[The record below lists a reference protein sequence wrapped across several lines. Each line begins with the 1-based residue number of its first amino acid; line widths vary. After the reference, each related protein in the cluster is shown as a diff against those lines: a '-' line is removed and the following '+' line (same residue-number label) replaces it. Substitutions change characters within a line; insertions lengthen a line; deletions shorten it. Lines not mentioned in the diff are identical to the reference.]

1 LSSALSGNLR
11 GIDADTYRQTC
22 AQFATGVAVATVRA
36 TDGAPHGLTIS
47 SFTAV
52 SISPPLILICIDFA
66 GQALDHFRRGPY
78 FAVSVLTDSQRELAV
93 TFAEKP
99 EGRFEGVAWRPGET
113 GAPLLEGALST
124 IECRVEQVLDVGD
137 HAVVF
142 GEVVRAECHDGR
154 PLLYFNREYRALG

>member
-1 LSSALSGNLR
+1 VAAPQPLT

-36 TDGAPHGLTIS
+36 ADGTPHGLTVS

-52 SISPPLILICIDFA
+52 SINPPLILICIDCA
-66 GQALDHFRRGPY
+66 SQALDHFRRGPY
-78 FAVSVLTDSQRELAV
+78 FAVNVLAVSQRDLSV

-99 EGRFEGVAWRPGET
+99 EGRFDGIAWEPGQT

-124 IECRVEQVLDVGD
+124 IECRVERVLDAGD
-137 HAVVF
+137 HAVII
-142 GEVVRAECHDGR
+142 GEVVRAECRAGQ
-154 PLLYFNREYRALG
+154 PLLYFNRMYRELA